1 MNTDV
6 KQEISLPQIIQ
17 GGMGIGIS
25 HWKLARE
32 VSLTGQLGVVSGTA
46 IDNVLALRLQNGDF
60 DGLMRKAMQHFP
72 DQKIISRILKKFF
85 IAGGKA
91 KDRPFVAV
99 PKLSVVQNSRSQE
112 LLVVSAFVEVWLAK
126 QDHDGQVGINFLHK
140 IQMANGA
147 AILGAIM
154 ADVDYILMGA
164 GIPREIPQF
173 IVDLLSGDVAKMV
186 IEVKDA
192 PNPVTVSVYPKDF
205 FGGAKIELKRPK
217 FLAIISSEIL
227 ASYLV
232 RGEGAHPDGFVIE
245 TDQAGGHNA
254 PPRGKLTLDESN
266 EPIYGVR
273 DIANL
278 EKMRTLGL
286 PFWLAGGYGKPEM
299 LTSAIKEGAAG
310 IQVGTLF
317 AMSEDSGFAPHLRSA
332 LLAKANNLELAIRTD
347 VKASPTTFPIKIVE
361 LENSTSSPEIFAAR
375 TKLCDLGYLRSPVQ
389 LASGRIDYRCAGEPE
404 GMYVKKGGD
413 LDDTLG
419 RKCLC
424 NGLMAN
430 IGLGQHRL
438 SGYDEPPL
446 VTLGSEIDSIAD
458 MQVRHNG
465 LWSAKD
471 VVTYLLGKVHM
482 S

>member
-1 MNTDV
+1 
-6 KQEISLPQIIQ
+6 
-17 GGMGIGIS
+17 MGVGIS

-46 IDNVLALRLQNGDF
+46 IDNVLARRLQSGDV
-60 DGLMRKAMQHFP
+60 DASMREAMQHFP
-72 DQKIISRILKKFF
+72 DQKIITRILKKFF

-91 KDRPFVAV
+91 KDRPFIAV
-99 PKLSVVQNSRSQE
+99 PKLSVVQDSRSQE

-126 QDHDGQVGINFLHK
+126 QGHDGQVGINFLHK

-147 AILGAIM
+147 AILGAMM

-173 IVDLLSGDVAKMV
+173 ISDVLSGDVAKMV

-192 PNPVTVSVYPKDF
+192 EHASTISVYPKDF
-205 FGGAKIELKRPK
+205 FGGAKIKLEKPK

-227 ASYLV
+227 ASYLI

-245 TDQAGGHNA
+245 TSQAGGHNA
-254 PPRGKLTLDESN
+254 PPRGKMTFDESN

-299 LTSAIKEGAAG
+299 LTSAIQQGAAG

-317 AMSEDSGFAPHLRSA
+317 ALSEDSGFAPHLRSE
-332 LLAKANNLELAIRTD
+332 LLAKANHLELEIHTD

-361 LENSTSSPEIFAAR
+361 LKNSTSNPEIFAAR
-375 TKLCDLGYLRSPVQ
+375 IKLCDLGYLRSPVQ
-389 LASGRIDYRCAGEPE
+389 LASGRIDYRCPSEPE
-404 GMYVKKGGD
+404 GVYLKKGGEVAN
-413 LDDTLG
+413 TLG

-446 VTLGSEIDSIAD
+446 VTLGSEIDGIAE
-458 MQVRHNG
+458 MAARYG
-465 LWSAKD
+465 SEWSAKD
-471 VVTYLLGKVHM
+471 VVAYLLGK
-482 S
+482 